1 MSSCLVNEDFK
12 DGHGILFIGM
22 QGEGSKAKFEVT
34 DEAKAFLATLQAPV
48 AIASIVGRYRTGKSF
63 LVNRMLLNVVGNG
76 FQVGGTVN
84 SCTKGLWLWS
94 KPLQTRS
101 KDGSIVNLLIVDT
114 EGIGSLDADADHD
127 AKIFAL
133 ALLLSSYFIY
143 NSVGSIDES
152 ALNNLSLVVE
162 LTKHIRTKANSTGAE
177 TGENFAQFFPS
188 FLWVV
193 RDFALQLCDA
203 DGAAITSRQYLER
216 SLTPKQ
222 GFSDGLEVKNR
233 IRRMLLAF
241 FPDRDCVTLKRP
253 IEDESMLQ
261 NLDDVDWGKLRPE
274 FVQQV
279 KELREKIYTQSPPK
293 MMNGKCLDGDMISWL
308 AEAYS
313 KCINEGAALNIGDA
327 WAQVSKSKNQQAV
340 NRAFG
345 LYESLM
351 GKVKDGEMPLSN
363 KHLEDRHVAIFK
375 QAMAVMREDS
385 IGDELEAFSTE
396 LTDKV
401 NSHYSELR
409 EFNNKFAREAA
420 IKLAAEVYQPLAL
433 CIDEGGYETIQLYEV
448 ERLKARAKMVD
459 LLPDTSAKLEVL
471 ASFMEARLADAAVR
485 IEKRNLLAW
494 EKERTSLKD
503 RVSELEH
510 GKEQMRLTLEK
521 ETGELK
527 LAVEHGKRQK
537 EDAEERERD
546 ARESVE
552 RERLAAKARVDE
564 VEDKM
569 RAEIKKMRDR
579 IDEEEE
585 TRRQAVK
592 KANLKCE
599 EIETNLQKEIAGIQR
614 ERDQAQQRL
623 KDMEQ
628 AKEEAEAALAK
639 SKAALK
645 DARESE
651 EETQRALSEERSVSR
666 SSIQSTQ
673 GQVQERERAIREREH
688 TWNVEREGFK
698 RELRELRAREE
709 ELAAGGKAEAAKLAA
724 EVAKLAEELQAAQE
738 RGAKAE
744 EIAERVQKER
754 GGLADAKARLEA
766 EARDL
771 SSELAALKAQ
781 AGKATDEQLTAE
793 RERGD
798 AYRAK
803 ANGLEVSLQQAQ
815 SALAELKAEL
825 DEARRQA
832 IDERRK
838 GEEAVSQEK
847 MKALNAAEKNAKERS
862 AVEDAHRAAIAKAD
876 ERATEAVKGIVDF
889 SKDAGEREARVKSAE
904 AKVGELEGKLRERLE
919 EVLSL
924 ERAKHQAEERARTAQ
939 ANHQEASAEVLALKV
954 QIESIEKL
962 GVKTSVADTE
972 PMTAVL
978 YRQARMQDAHNEEVN
993 SLNLHLESR
1002 QIELRRC
1009 RDIIEKLL
1017 RKIEAANQMGARI
1030 SLDDVPELK
1039 GGSNSFVSRMMRA
1052 SSITPSKGSPLPSEV
1067 SALSRNSVTP
1077 GGRPKNEIV
1086 FKPMQQDVFAQVAK
1100 QTNRTTEEVQRAHE
1114 NARSGGGNGVAAAQ
1128 IGSGEKFS
1136 FSKLRQAITK
1146 KVSGAMSKVDE
1157 WAETAEVAV
1166 LGNAAHS
1173 FDNGAHRT
1181 PTRNYPDSGV
1191 ATPETGGSRSRLSG
1205 LQWSPEGREDQRD
1218 LAGQHRVLPRQGFSS
1233 AGRTGGAPPT
1243 VAMQS
1248 PASHNVGR

>member
-1 MSSCLVNEDFK
+1 MEPLLDEDFK
-12 DGHGILFIGM
+12 DGKGIVFIGM
-22 QGEGSKAKFEVT
+22 HGEGDKAKFEVA
-34 DEAKAFLATLQAPV
+34 DEAKAFLETLKAPI
-48 AIASIVGRYRTGKSF
+48 ALASIVGRYRTGKSF
-63 LVNRMLLNVVGNG
+63 LVNRMLLDVVGKG
-76 FQVGGTVN
+76 FQVGATVN
-84 SCTKGLWLWS
+84 SCTKGLWMWN
-94 KPLQTRS
+94 KPLRCRN
-101 KDGSIVNLLIVDT
+101 KDGTEVNLLIIDT

-127 AKIFAL
+127 AKIFAM

-143 NSVGSIDES
+143 NSTGSIDES

-162 LTKHIRTKANSTGAE
+162 LTKHIRTKAGSDQGE
-177 TGENFAQFFPS
+177 TGENFSQFFPS

-193 RDFALQLCDA
+193 RDFALMLVDES
-203 DGAAITSRQYLER
+203 GAEFTSKQYLER
-216 SLTPKQ
+216 SLTPTQ
-222 GFSDGLEVKNR
+222 GFSEGVEVKNR

-253 IEDESMLQ
+253 VEDESMLQ
-261 NLDDVDWGKLRPE
+261 KLDTVDWGDLRPE

-279 KELREKIYTQSPPK
+279 TTLRNKIYSSAPPK
-293 MMNGKCLDGDMISWL
+293 TLNGKALDGHMLAWL

-313 KCINEGAALNIGDA
+313 KSINEGAALNIGDA
-327 WAQVSKSKNQQAV
+327 WAQVSKSKNQKAV
-340 NRAFG
+340 TEAIS
-345 LYESLM
+345 LYEALAEECKKKELPVSTRDLET
-351 GKVKDGEMPLSN
+351 KHAEFHQKAVKLLRFN
-363 KHLEDRHVAIFK
+363 
-375 QAMAVMREDS
+375 S
-385 IGDELEAFSTE
+385 IGDDLEVFTTEVDEKVQKVYAELKTANDTM
-396 LTDKV
+396 
-401 NSHYSELR
+401 
-409 EFNNKFAREAA
+409 AREAA
-420 IKLAAEVYQPLAL
+420 TAAAEAAYAPVGKMVE
-433 CIDEGGYETIQLYEV
+433 EGGFASVHDYDLERKKVKAALVEEV
-448 ERLKARAKMVD
+448 
-459 LLPDTSAKLEVL
+459 PDTSVKMEVLHCYMEAKL
-471 ASFMEARLADAAVR
+471 SDAANK
-485 IEKRNLLAW
+485 IEAKKDLER
-494 EKERTSLKD
+494 EKEVTELKEKL
-503 RVSELEH
+503 SETEH
-510 GKEQMRLTLEK
+510 AKEQMRLTLEK